1 VSGDET
7 VLDMGC
13 GSGILAIGA
22 MLLGAGSVLAVD
34 IEENSTKTA
43 LENAQKNY
51 IDMKMFKT
59 LTGNI
64 INNQKLKDKIGYNK
78 YDIIVAN
85 IVADVI
91 IMMASD
97 FKNFI
102 KKDGILIVSGIIAE
116 RVHEVKQ
123 ALNISGFKA

>member
-1 VSGDET
+1 MSGDET